1 LRIQVHFALLL
12 GIVSVHFR
20 DARSQEWTLGWRHPA
35 VPAGM
40 NFARK
45 GRMES
50 FARDIFYA
58 LRVLSRSPGFTA
70 AAVLAM
76 ALGVGGSSAIFS
88 VLDSVVLRPL
98 SVPEPDRLMRLY
110 EKTRAGN
117 MDSFSPADY
126 LDLAREN
133 GSFTAVA
140 AIRDTRLSLTGRAGP
155 VHVAGA
161 PVTASFFAALKIEP
175 MLGRG
180 FSAEED
186 LQGAAPVVV
195 LTEGLWRRQ
204 FAADPLVLGQT
215 VTMNGGT
222 RAVVGVMPRG
232 FSFPLLGSAEA
243 LIPFSFDANDLKN
256 RGLSFMNVFGRLKQ
270 GVSLAQAQAD
280 LAVVG
285 ARVAARYQ
293 EHVGHSMAAAPLLDD
308 LVGPVK
314 PALEAMLVAALM
326 VLLIACANVA
336 SMLLARAAGRQRE
349 IAIRTALGSSRS
361 RIIRQLLT
369 EAVLISL
376 LGGVLGTLLAA
387 WGVDALVALA
397 PSSVPRLDEVQLNRS
412 VLLFALGLSLASG
425 VAAGL
430 LPAAQSSAPNLSDA
444 LKNGS
449 PASTA
454 RSTLRSALVVGEVA
468 LALMLVIGAGL
479 MIRTV
484 ARLLAEPTGMGD
496 PSQVLV
502 ANLDLPQDKYAKDEQ
517 ILSFQQRL
525 LEEGRRLPGVKSFAL
540 MSSTPLEH
548 RGWHLSFHIGGLPP
562 PLPGERPTADVVW
575 ATPGYLET
583 LGIPLLRGRDIAS
596 GDSPR
601 THEVVLV
608 NQAFVRKYLGGGDGV
623 GRSITDFANEGD
635 SWEIVG
641 VIGDVHLNSL
651 DRVPGPLIIV
661 PFAQAEV
668 PQMSIAARTDGPPL
682 ALVSRLREA
691 VLAVDKDQALGQAQT
706 LERVMSASI
715 GERRFQLLLLSVFG
729 AVALVLAALG
739 IYGVTSYSVAQ
750 RSREIGLRMA
760 LGAQT
765 SQVLRM
771 VVGGG
776 LKLAL
781 LGVALGLPGALVLTR
796 ALHAALYRVSAAD
809 PLTFAAVSVLL
820 LVVAALAAW
829 VPARRA
835 ARVDP
840 MVPLRAE

>member
-1 LRIQVHFALLL
+1 
-12 GIVSVHFR
+12 
-20 DARSQEWTLGWRHPA
+20 
-35 VPAGM
+35 
-40 NFARK
+40 
-45 GRMES
+45 
-50 FARDIFYA
+50 
-58 LRVLSRSPGFTA
+58 
-70 AAVLAM
+70 M

-161 PVTASFFAALKIEP
+161 RVTASFFAALKIEP

-285 ARVAARYQ
+285 ARVAGRYQ

-376 LGGVLGTLLAA
+376 LGGVLG
-387 WGVDALVALA
+387 
-397 PSSVPRLDEVQLNRS
+397 
-412 VLLFALGLSLASG
+412 
-425 VAAGL
+425 
-430 LPAAQSSAPNLSDA
+430 
-444 LKNGS
+444 
-449 PASTA
+449 
-454 RSTLRSALVVGEVA
+454 
-468 LALMLVIGAGL
+468 
-479 MIRTV
+479 
-484 ARLLAEPTGMGD
+484 
-496 PSQVLV
+496 
-502 ANLDLPQDKYAKDEQ
+502 
-517 ILSFQQRL
+517 
-525 LEEGRRLPGVKSFAL
+525 
-540 MSSTPLEH
+540 
-548 RGWHLSFHIGGLPP
+548 
-562 PLPGERPTADVVW
+562 
-575 ATPGYLET
+575 
-583 LGIPLLRGRDIAS
+583 
-596 GDSPR
+596 
-601 THEVVLV
+601 
-608 NQAFVRKYLGGGDGV
+608 
-623 GRSITDFANEGD
+623 
-635 SWEIVG
+635 
-641 VIGDVHLNSL
+641 
-651 DRVPGPLIIV
+651 
-661 PFAQAEV
+661 
-668 PQMSIAARTDGPPL
+668 
-682 ALVSRLREA
+682 
-691 VLAVDKDQALGQAQT
+691 
-706 LERVMSASI
+706 
-715 GERRFQLLLLSVFG
+715 RF
-729 AVALVLAALG
+729 
-739 IYGVTSYSVAQ
+739 
-750 RSREIGLRMA
+750 
-760 LGAQT
+760 
-765 SQVLRM
+765 
-771 VVGGG
+771 
-776 LKLAL
+776 
-781 LGVALGLPGALVLTR
+781 
-796 ALHAALYRVSAAD
+796 
-809 PLTFAAVSVLL
+809 
-820 LVVAALAAW
+820 
-829 VPARRA
+829 
-835 ARVDP
+835 
-840 MVPLRAE
+840 

>member
-1 LRIQVHFALLL
+1 
-12 GIVSVHFR
+12 
-20 DARSQEWTLGWRHPA
+20 
-35 VPAGM
+35 
-40 NFARK
+40 
-45 GRMES
+45 MES

-98 SVPEPDRLMRLY
+98 SAPEPDRLLRVY
-110 EKTRAGN
+110 EKTRAGA

-133 GSFTAVA
+133 GAFTAVA
-140 AIRDTRLSLTGRAGP
+140 ALRDTRLSLTGRAGP
-155 VHVAGA
+155 VQVAGA
-161 PVTASFFAALKIEP
+161 RVTASFFAALKLEP

-186 LQGAAPVVV
+186 LQGAVPVVV

-204 FAADPLVLGQT
+204 FAADPNVLGQT
-215 VTMNGGT
+215 VTVNGGT
-222 RAVVGVMPRG
+222 RTVIGVMPRG
-232 FSFPLLGSAEA
+232 FSFPLLRSAEA
-243 LIPFSFDANDLKN
+243 LIPFSFDGNDLKS
-256 RGLSFMNVFGRLKQ
+256 RGLSFINVFGRLKQ
-270 GVSLAQAQAD
+270 GVSLAQARAD
-280 LAVVG
+280 LALVG
-285 ARVAARYQ
+285 ARIAGRYQ
-293 EHVGHSMAAAPLLDD
+293 EHVGYSMAAAPLLDD

-369 EAVLISL
+369 EAVLVSL

-430 LPAAQSSAPNLSDA
+430 LPATQSSAPNLSDA

-449 PASTA
+449 SASTT
-454 RSTLRSALVVGEVA
+454 RSKLRSALVVGEVA
-468 LALMLVIGAGL
+468 LALMLAIGAGL

-502 ANLDLPQDKYAKDEQ
+502 ANLDLPQDKYAKDKQ

-525 LEEGRRLPGVKSFAL
+525 LEEAKRLPGVKSVAL

-548 RGWHLSFHIGGLPP
+548 RGWHLSFHLGGLPP
-562 PLPGERPTADVVW
+562 PLPGERPTAVVVW

-596 GDSPR
+596 GDSPG

-623 GRSITDFANEGD
+623 GRTITNFDNEGD

-706 LERVMSASI
+706 LERVVSASI
-715 GERRFQLLLLSVFG
+715 GERRFQLFLLSVFG

-739 IYGVTSYSVAQ
+739 IYGVISYSVAQ

-776 LKLAL
+776 FKLAL
-781 LGVALGLPGALVLTR
+781 LGVALGLPGALALTR
-796 ALHAALYRVSAAD
+796 ALQAALYRVSAAD

-820 LVVAALAAW
+820 LVVASLAAW